1 MKIIYITHSNVW
13 DGSTVALYRIVVAMK
28 EKGHEVFVICSDEEG
43 PFIDKL
49 NEIGV
54 KHYCHRISLSV
65 YPKVNNPLKWI
76 KRTFRYMYRAYKER
90 KFIEKVIDEVKPD
103 IFHTNVG
110 PLSQAFDVCK
120 KMGIPHVWHQREY
133 QDLDFDMHFFP
144 TKGTFIRKIND
155 ENNYN
160 ISITKDIFE
169 YRNLRKDRDIVV
181 YDGVFTL
188 KQAEELK
195 NIKEKENYVLFA
207 GRIEP
212 AKGAF
217 YLISVFEKFHEL
229 FPETKLLLAGN
240 FSNLSDYYNKC
251 SSFVIE
257 HKMED
262 YVEFLGARDDIYNL
276 MAKAKMLVVPSR
288 FEGFGFITTEA
299 MLNHCVVVGHN
310 TAGTKEQFDNGF
322 AEVGR
327 EIGYRFDK
335 SEDMLDCMIKAM
347 SDDTSRMIEDAYHTV
362 VKLYNVERNINK
374 IEELYNKILD
384 KRKYEKK
391 NI

>member
-1 MKIIYITHSNVW
+1 MKIIYINPSNKW
-13 DGSTVALYRIVVAMK
+13 EGSTVALYRIVVAMK

-54 KHYCHRISLSV
+54 KHYRHRISLSV
-65 YPKVNNPLKWI
+65 YPNVNNPLKWI

-120 KMGIPHVWHQREY
+120 KKGIPHVWHQREY

-155 ENNYN
+155 KNNYN

-212 AKGAF
+212 AKGA
-217 YLISVFEKFHEL
+217 YDLISVFEKFHEL

-240 FSNLSDYYNKC
+240 FSNQGNYYNKC
-251 SSFVIE
+251 SKFIIQ
-257 HKMED
+257 HKMEE

-335 SEDMLDCMIKAM
+335 SEDMLDCMIKVM
-347 SDDTSRMIEDAYHTV
+347 NDDTSRMIEDAYHTV

-374 IEELYNKILD
+374 IVELYYKILD
-384 KRKYEKK
+384 KGTK
-391 NI
+391 

>member
-1 MKIIYITHSNVW
+1 MKIIYINHSNKW
-13 DGSTVALYRIVVAMK
+13 EGSTVALYRIVVAMK
-28 EKGHEVFVICSDEEG
+28 EKGHEVFVICSDKEG

-54 KHYCHRISLSV
+54 KHYRHRISLSV
-65 YPKVNNPLKWI
+65 YPKVNNTLKWI

-120 KMGIPHVWHQREY
+120 KKGIPHVWHQREY
-133 QDLDFDMHFFP
+133 QDLDFNVHFFP

-217 YLISVFEKFHEL
+217 DLISVFEKFHEL

-240 FSNLSDYYNKC
+240 YSNLSDYYNKC
-251 SSFVIE
+251 SKFIIQ

-347 SDDTSRMIEDAYHTV
+347 SGDTSRMIEDAYHTV

-374 IEELYNKILD
+374 IEELYYKILD
-384 KRKYEKK
+384 KGTK
-391 NI
+391 

>member
-1 MKIIYITHSNVW
+1 MKIIYINHSNKW
-13 DGSTVALYRIVVAMK
+13 EGSTVALYRIVVAMK
-28 EKGHEVFVICSDEEG
+28 EKGHEVFVICSDKEG

-54 KHYCHRISLSV
+54 KHYRHRISLSV
-65 YPKVNNPLKWI
+65 YPKVNNTLKWI

-120 KMGIPHVWHQREY
+120 KKGIPHVWHQREY
-133 QDLDFDMHFFP
+133 QDLDFNMHFFP

-155 ENNYN
+155 KNNYN

-169 YRNLRKDRDIVV
+169 YRNLRIDRDIVV
-181 YDGVFTL
+181 YDGVFTI

-212 AKGAF
+212 AKGA
-217 YLISVFEKFHEL
+217 YDLISVFEKFHKI

-240 FSNLSDYYNKC
+240 YSNLSDYYNKC
-251 SSFVIE
+251 SKFIIQ

-347 SDDTSRMIEDAYHTV
+347 SGDTSRMIEDAYHTV

-374 IEELYNKILD
+374 IEELYYKILD
-384 KRKYEKK
+384 KGTK
-391 NI
+391 